1 MCAAY
6 WQQAGNPDQGA
17 IVVLK
22 ASNWLGAHFY
32 MCKSC
37 TDLDPRFAEPRL
49 TRVPR
54 RTAQAT
60 QPRQSFT
67 AITNYDRTAVTLRLR
82 RLIPAGIQ
90 CPVLM
95 NLRGHFRR
103 GACRM
108 SRALRMGRAVTG

>member
-1 MCAAY
+1 MCAAC

-60 QPRQSFT
+60 QPMT
-67 AITNYDRTAVTLRLR
+67 
-82 RLIPAGIQ
+82 
-90 CPVLM
+90 VLH
-95 NLRGHFRR
+95 GHHQ
-103 GACRM
+103 
-108 SRALRMGRAVTG
+108 L

>member
-1 MCAAY
+1 MCAAC

-37 TDLDPRFAEPRL
+37 TDLDPRFADFYMCKSCTDLDPRFAEPRL

-60 QPRQSFT
+60 QPMT
-67 AITNYDRTAVTLRLR
+67 
-82 RLIPAGIQ
+82 
-90 CPVLM
+90 VLH
-95 NLRGHFRR
+95 GHHQ
-103 GACRM
+103 
-108 SRALRMGRAVTG
+108 L